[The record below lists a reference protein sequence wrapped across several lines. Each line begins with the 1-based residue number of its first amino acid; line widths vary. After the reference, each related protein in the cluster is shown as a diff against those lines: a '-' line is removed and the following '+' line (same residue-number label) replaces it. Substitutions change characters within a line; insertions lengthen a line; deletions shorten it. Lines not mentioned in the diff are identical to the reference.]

1 METMKLG
8 VVVAVEGDIAEIAM
22 YSMANDS
29 VILWNGELLNGP
41 RVGSY
46 ITILQGNVKIITKV
60 ISEKIIDQQNTIKSN
75 EFDNRFSKNSINR
88 IIKVKTTGVVK
99 GDRFEITTKY
109 IPMIGD
115 IASITNGEEIGV
127 IYSTSDDPAET
138 IIVGESI
145 FGNYTIQLPVN
156 KFFASHIGIFGNT
169 GSGKSNTLHKIYM
182 ELFNF
187 SCGVLQKSKFV
198 VIDFNGEY
206 AHSESFGCK
215 ESQKCIYNIST
226 RYSSRNSDKIPISQE
241 YLYDPEILS
250 ILFDAR
256 PATQVPFLRKSINK
270 YNEIMKDNGTY
281 GDLKY
286 GKYILGTLK
295 KILVSRKS
303 ANDNAFDNWLE
314 TYYKYNELAGLGQ
327 KSNLYGKLS
336 SIKPRGN
343 DSYSIENTATG
354 VDFFNSG
361 GSSESVE
368 LEFEEEL
375 VSSLRNILSTIND
388 IQKIGMILEF
398 AKVHST
404 AWGKVNSEYLSPL
417 FSRVSSSLKSL
428 EKVIEIV
435 ENPIDNIKPI
445 TIINL
450 LHVNQDIKRLIPM
463 MFSKMIYDA
472 QKYKV
477 SKCSECVASTVHLI
491 IDEAHN
497 ILNDSQQRNG
507 DSWQDYR
514 LFLFEEIIKEG
525 RKFGFYLTL
534 SSQRPADISETIL
547 SQVHNY
553 FIHRLVNERD
563 LRMLENTMPTLD
575 AQSYKTIPSLGQGEC
590 IITGNAVAV
599 PIFTKINW
607 QEEDPRPKSD
617 DVVLTDIW
625 NNHSSSAP
633 DSDDIFDLL

>member
-115 IASITNGEEIGV
+115 IASITNGEEIGA
-127 IYSTSDDPAET
+127 IYSISNNLTEAIT
-138 IIVGESI
+138 IGESI
-145 FGNYTIQLPVN
+145 FENYTIQLPIN

-169 GSGKSNTLHKIYM
+169 GSGKSNTLHKLYV
-182 ELFNF
+182 ELFKF
-187 SCGVLQKSKFV
+187 PCAVLQKSKFV

-206 AHSESFGCK
+206 AHSESFGRG
-215 ESQKCIYNIST
+215 ESEKRTYNIST
-226 RYSSRNSDKIPISQE
+226 RSSSQSSDRIPISKE

-256 PATQVPFLRKSINK
+256 PATQVPFLRKSINE
-270 YNEIMKDNGTY
+270 YNRIMKDGGSY
-281 GDLKY
+281 GN
-286 GKYILGTLK
+286 YIFGTLK
-295 KILVSRKS
+295 KILVSRRS
-303 ANDNAFDNWLE
+303 ANDDAFDNWVE
-314 TYYKYNELAGLGQ
+314 TYKKYFELAGLDQ
-327 KSNLYGKLS
+327 NLNFYENLI

-354 VDFFNSG
+354 VDNFFNSG
-361 GSSESVE
+361 GSSKSVK
-368 LEFEEEL
+368 LEFEDD
-375 VSSLRNILSTIND
+375 VVRSLCNILSTIND

-404 AWGKVNSEYLSPL
+404 AWGKVNSEHLNPL
-417 FSRVSSSLKSL
+417 FNRISSSLKSL

-435 ENPIDNIKPI
+435 ENPIGNIKPV

-450 LHVNQDIKRLIPM
+450 LHVNQEIKRLIPM

-472 QKYKV
+472 QKYNI
-477 SKCSECVASTVHLI
+477 SKCSGDITSTIHLI

-625 NNHSSSAP
+625 NNSQ
-633 DSDDIFDLL
+633 